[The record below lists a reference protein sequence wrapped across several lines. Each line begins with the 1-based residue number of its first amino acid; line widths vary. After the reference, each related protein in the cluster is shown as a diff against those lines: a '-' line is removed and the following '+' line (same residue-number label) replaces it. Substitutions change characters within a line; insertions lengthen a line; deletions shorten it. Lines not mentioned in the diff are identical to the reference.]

1 MEEECIYT
9 FIYKT
14 VRAYKKFEDFLQG
27 ELNEK
32 KDFEELE
39 NEILEGYLLDKK
51 YISYWKKFTDYENIK
66 DDIVNRNFQSAKR
79 IIQQQRKKNR
89 IKQYQPDTNQ
99 CSFYS
104 PFDLYQSVKMK
115 GKQYALV
122 NKDFWVLVC
131 YEDVINENGKMNY
144 FIDENKII
152 FTFDSK
158 GKLEIETEDNIL
170 REDKEMTIRDTN
182 YYDENIDNNDN
193 DNEGLAITEMK
204 KLILLYAYEQE
215 LKNKM
220 NNLRYRERNFKEY
233 FLISKE
239 WITEYKK
246 YYHYSELC
254 QILDQKP
261 NLRNI
266 LNKGYENAKKCID
279 YILAKIS
286 IIRKKQKSTFPEF
299 LKLENTFLSE
309 GNRVNLNEHEINYWK
324 DFELVNEE
332 LKNLFANSEE
342 NEYDIENAS
351 SAKGLISGGKLFLDL
366 SNDQNNEGNIA
377 IEIGYISNNDMIF
390 VDEYVFLYNDEE
402 AKNNHLNFFKD
413 RFYLFQKDEL
423 NFNMNLQCN
432 LISEEGAICGTAF
445 KIPPH

>member
-89 IKQYQPDTNQ
+89 IKQYQSDTNQ

-239 WITEYKK
+239 WINEYKK
-246 YYHYSELC
+246 YYHYNELC
-254 QILDQKP
+254 RILEQKP
-261 NLRNI
+261 DLRNI

-279 YILAKIS
+279 YILSKIS
-286 IIRKKQKSTFPEF
+286 IIRKKQKNTFPEF